1 MKRLQC
7 EMCGSTNMLKQDGVF
22 VCESCGTRYSVEEAK
37 KMMAEDTV
45 DENAK
50 ADDDTSDD
58 LDELYEKARNAKDS
72 CDYELAYR
80 LYKKIL
86 PLDPNG
92 WDCNFYVDSC
102 KVESST
108 IEQIIDWD
116 YIESLLSHLADVIIM
131 VDNGVADDEKYD
143 VLNIINLE
151 CTCLSLSISNK
162 ALKFATE
169 HYDEHSDDVMLE
181 VLKSSALV
189 GSSINFVLGAAIEN
203 RFNDKFSTITVDAW
217 KRGIEYLQKA
227 SKPIMIKAEN
237 LDILNEW
244 QKHVNEYGEKIR
256 KYDTSY
262 VIPSLPNIAS
272 SDPDDDDDSEE
283 SYESDYDDGG
293 DESDSYVSD
302 CYDGSNPDGSC
313 GLNSYDNG
321 GSEEHP
327 VSEGVQ
333 MFLLFVG
340 VFFGPVFLFMT
351 LFFIVPKG
359 DAEDIFYSFV
369 VSAIGFAALRKFYK
383 NNKRG
388 I

>member
-58 LDELYEKARNAKDS
+58 LDELYEKARNARESD
-72 CDYELAYR
+72 DYELAHT

-86 PLDPNG
+86 QLDPSD
-92 WDCNFYVDSC
+92 WYSYLDAALC
-102 KVESST
+102 KVRSCTFKQMPYEVRSFVECLPNVVDYVES
-108 IEQIIDWD
+108 
-116 YIESLLSHLADVIIM
+116 
-131 VDNGVADDEKYD
+131 NVANDEKY
-143 VLNIINLE
+143 
-151 CTCLSLSISNK
+151 
-162 ALKFATE
+162 
-169 HYDEHSDDVMLE
+169 
-181 VLKSSALV
+181 SALH
-189 GSSINFVLGAAIEN
+189 SILLRCQIVTVYMTTEGYKFLNEYDSNPNENGTFIHAIETLGAKVVFQIGDIIEN
-203 RFNDKFSTITVDAW
+203 KFKGEYSEISVEAW
-217 KRGIEYLQKA
+217 KFGIERLQKIPDCLEMDM
-227 SKPIMIKAEN
+227 SEEQELI
-237 LDILNEW
+237 D
-244 QKHVNEYGEKIR
+244 VNGKKIR

-272 SDPDDDDDSEE
+272 SDSDDDDDSEE
-283 SYESDYDDGG
+283 SYGSDYDDGG

-333 MFLLFVG
+333 VFLLIVG
-340 VFFGPVFLFMT
+340 VFFGPVFLFLS
-351 LFFIVPKG
+351 LFFIIPKG
-359 DAEDIFYSFV
+359 DARDIFYSFV

-383 NNKRG
+383 NNKRE